1 MYPNEWKGIEM
12 HEQIDTKGEITVQS
26 GDTLSSSFP
35 GVGLM
40 VG

>member
-12 HEQIDTKGEITVQS
+12 HEQIYTKGEITVQF

>member
-1 MYPNEWKGIEM
+1 M
-12 HEQIDTKGEITVQS
+12 HEQICTKGEITVQF
-26 GDTLSSSFP
+26 GDTEFQFP